1 MGVVPLLTS
10 AGFLAAASIWYVVY
24 VQEKIDREAAV
35 AYLVK
40 SILSQHIRRTG
51 LEDELVQ
58 ISLERDEVQADRFDR
73 LVRNAPILDIREEI
87 SAADLFLRI
96 GEALSER
103 LGTSPERIQELLL
116 EREREASTMIQP
128 GLAIPHV
135 VVEGTD
141 LFELALVRCRGG
153 VVFSELHPPVHTAFV
168 LIGSSDQRGYHLRA
182 LMAIAHVVQE
192 AGFRERWMEAANAE
206 QLRDIVLLSSRK
218 RD

>member
-1 MGVVPLLTS
+1 
-10 AGFLAAASIWYVVY
+10 
-24 VQEKIDREAAV
+24 
-35 AYLVK
+35 
-40 SILSQHIRRTG
+40 
-51 LEDELVQ
+51 
-58 ISLERDEVQADRFDR
+58 
-73 LVRNAPILDIREEI
+73 
-87 SAADLFLRI
+87 
-96 GEALSER
+96 
-103 LGTSPERIQELLL
+103 
-116 EREREASTMIQP
+116 
-128 GLAIPHV
+128 
-135 VVEGTD
+135 VEGTD